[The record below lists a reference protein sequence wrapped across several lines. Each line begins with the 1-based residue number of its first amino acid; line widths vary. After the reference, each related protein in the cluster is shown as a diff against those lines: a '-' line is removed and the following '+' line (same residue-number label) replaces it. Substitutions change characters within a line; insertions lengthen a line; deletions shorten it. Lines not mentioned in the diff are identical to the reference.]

1 MKLLNKIK
9 PIKFEWDK
17 FNKEKNWKNH
27 QVDFRECEEIFFN
40 EPLKIF
46 KDIKHSQE
54 EDRFIALGISNR
66 NKKLFIVFTIRNIK
80 IRVISARN
88 QNSKEKGIYEK
99 K

>member
-1 MKLLNKIK
+1 MNLLHKIK

-17 FNKEKNWKNH
+17 FNKEKNWEKH

-40 EPLKIF
+40 EPLEIF
-46 KDIKHSQE
+46 KDIGHSQK
-54 EDRFIALGISNR
+54 EDRFAALGISNKNR
-66 NKKLFIVFTIRNIK
+66 KLFIVFTIRNIK